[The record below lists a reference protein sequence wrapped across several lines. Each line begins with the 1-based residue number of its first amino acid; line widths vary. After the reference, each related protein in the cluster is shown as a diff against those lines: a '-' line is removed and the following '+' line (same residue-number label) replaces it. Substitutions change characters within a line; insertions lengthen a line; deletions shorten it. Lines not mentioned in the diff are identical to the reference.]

1 LSDVS
6 EVAQQRI
13 KAPAAE
19 LSEKRRY
26 RPKTLRA
33 YVEKH
38 AQELGTTWRA

>member
-1 LSDVS
+1 MRFGID
-6 EVAQQRI
+6 VAQQRI
-13 KAPAAE
+13 KAAATD

-33 YVEKH
+33 YIEKH